1 MINLWDW
8 RRIAQVFYER
18 VSKANRVPLPKPWY
32 GRSTADARVMR
43 KETPKK
49 RDGERYRRERACL
62 KRLRRQQRH
71 AGAGARQGRFSYL
84 QSRIPVIQGDLPMT
98 DNEKRPE
105 ADALALQIYAW
116 VSVQLMINS
125 PKTRVNYY
133 ADHLELVARDAIAAA
148 AIFRAVWDDVST
160 EQTGKES
167 L

>member
-1 MINLWDW
+1 MQAL
-8 RRIAQVFYER
+8 
-18 VSKANRVPLPKPWY
+18 
-32 GRSTADARVMR
+32 
-43 KETPKK
+43 
-49 RDGERYRRERACL
+49 
-62 KRLRRQQRH
+62 
-71 AGAGARQGRFSYL
+71 ARQGRFSYL

-98 DNEKRPE
+98 DNEKPPE

-148 AIFRAVWDDVST
+148 AIFRAVWDDVSA
-160 EQTGKES
+160 EQTRKES